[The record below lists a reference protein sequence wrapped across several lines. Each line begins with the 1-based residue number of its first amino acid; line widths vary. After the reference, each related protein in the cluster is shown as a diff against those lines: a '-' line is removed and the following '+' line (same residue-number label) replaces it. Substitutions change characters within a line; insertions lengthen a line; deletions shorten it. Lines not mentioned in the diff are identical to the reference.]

1 MTLWK
6 RLLKLSPGT
15 LWKLFLLL
23 ARRPLLIAP
32 TIGATRKTFR
42 VTSQIYGKAQGA
54 SGPANAFRHGCWN
67 VLLAARCYA
76 ITHDVQASVTWAKRV
91 TDTHEQLIVN
101 PEMDRLMDL
110 HNNEV
115 GRKVFLSNIE
125 KNESSLIKIVGKMAE
140 NAQKWKK
147 NKKIAMPTDQ
157 LIYLE
162 EGQK

>member
-6 RLLKLSPGT
+6 RLSKLSPGT

-23 ARRPLLIAP
+23 AQRPLMIAP

-42 VTSQIYGKAQGA
+42 VTSQIYGKPQGA

-67 VLLAARCYA
+67 VLLAARSYA
-76 ITHDVQASVTWAKRV
+76 ITHDVQASVDWAKRV

-115 GRKVFLSNIE
+115 GRKVFLSNIA
-125 KNESSLIKIVGKMAE
+125 KNESDLIKIVVKMAE

-157 LIYLE
+157 LIFLE
-162 EGQK
+162 ED